1 MDCEWGITPFE
12 KPVFPV
18 TLPPVGIINVPVC
31 SKHTWDVINIA
42 RSGREIKRAAY
53 LLAEIPEDMP
63 IQSLCEFVSGYI
75 KAVND
80 YCEDF
85 ADIYGIPDK
94 PDFEHDEEETKLPV
108 LTFGERIVREHTG
121 FDFDRINELDILD
134 YKLLLADACKIK
146 ILGRSDGSG
155 KAYLNECWEFMHRKS
170 SIFE

>member
-1 MDCEWGITPFE
+1 
-12 KPVFPV
+12 
-18 TLPPVGIINVPVC
+18 
-31 SKHTWDVINIA
+31 
-42 RSGREIKRAAY
+42 
-53 LLAEIPEDMP
+53 MP

-146 ILGRSDGSG
+146 KYSAGRTAAERHISTSAGSLCTG
-155 KAYLNECWEFMHRKS
+155 KAVFLSEVG
-170 SIFE
+170 I

>member
-18 TLPPVGIINVPVC
+18 ALPPVGIINVPVC

-146 ILGRSDGSG
+146 YSAGRTAAERHISTSAGSLCTG
-155 KAYLNECWEFMHRKS
+155 KAVF
-170 SIFE
+170 